1 MQNLTSQMTDAVIE
15 WALQLELEEEDDGMS
30 MASLRQALPRDEEYR
45 FRQAI
50 QCTIYLN
57 NGHSTVD
64 CNMRIHCPICHSRV
78 HTVDQGEDNML
89 NRPTSLVDRMEP
101 QRHYRHNDQG

>member
-1 MQNLTSQMTDAVIE
+1 MKNITGQTVDTVIE
-15 WALQLELEEEDDGMS
+15 CALHLELEEEDEGLS
-30 MASLRQALPRDEEYR
+30 MASLHQGVPRDEEYH
-45 FRQAI
+45 FLQAI

-57 NGHSTVD
+57 SGHLAVD